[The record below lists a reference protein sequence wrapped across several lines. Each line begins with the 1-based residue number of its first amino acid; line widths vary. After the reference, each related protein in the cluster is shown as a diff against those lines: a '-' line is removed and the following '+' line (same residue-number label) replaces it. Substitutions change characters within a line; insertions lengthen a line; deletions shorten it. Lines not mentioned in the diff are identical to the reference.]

1 MVVNNQTIED
11 IIQNMVA
18 SNTNVPLCLSNHI
31 CQVTEITIRV
41 GPPEG
46 LRTINPLI
54 TGLPCPVPPPCCPPP
69 KCGPSV
75 TNPSVTLDDETTNLF
90 NRICDVTGYKPEKLL
105 QELLKFKVN
114 P

>member
-1 MVVNNQTIED
+1 MGVSNQTIEN

-18 SNTNVPLCLSNHI
+18 SNKNMPISLPNHI
-31 CQVTEITIRV
+31 CQVTEIIIRV

-54 TGLPCPVPPPCCPPP
+54 TSLPCPICCCCPPP

-75 TNPSVTLDDETTNLF
+75 ANPSIVLDDETTNLF

-105 QELLKFKVN
+105 QELLKFK
-114 P
+114 